1 MSTPNEPINSSAII
15 QFIQKVKSADASRA
29 KEVKLD
35 IAAAKNLAFT
45 LGIVMT
51 RLEGNLEK
59 LLVKQT
65 DGSNEVI
72 EINLDSGNTW

>member
-1 MSTPNEPINSSAII
+1 MSTPSEPINSSAII